1 MQPDTAPSKVAG
13 HGRCWCRP
21 QPSGGS
27 QRGAGRRC
35 RGTGLQMTILTPRC
49 VRWLIFAWLGCALDP
64 QIVEILE
71 RTLSVSFARDAAVAS
86 QRESSRLG
94 VDCRTW
100 SLSKVCSRGTSS
112 ANAGQ
117 NTHLDIH
124 RSSSPITLAVQGFI
138 KLSVYPSLPIQ
149 MQISRSSPPCTECAK
164 PFQTL
169 QCIMPAPHCIANML
183 TISYPQ
189 CFQHSSAIAFR
200 RQRSRKR
207 EHVIIDPCSRGNRSR
222 NAIGYRRRS
231 GGGGGDCL

>member
-1 MQPDTAPSKVAG
+1 
-13 HGRCWCRP
+13 
-21 QPSGGS
+21 
-27 QRGAGRRC
+27 
-35 RGTGLQMTILTPRC
+35 MTILTPRC

-100 SLSKVCSRGTSS
+100 SLSKLCSRGTSS

-138 KLSVYPSLPIQ
+138 MGSASSLALGTNVMLQ
-149 MQISRSSPPCTECAK
+149 TGISKTVK
-164 PFQTL
+164 T
-169 QCIMPAPHCIANML
+169 
-183 TISYPQ
+183 
-189 CFQHSSAIAFR
+189 SSAGE
-200 RQRSRKR
+200 RS
-207 EHVIIDPCSRGNRSR
+207 H
-222 NAIGYRRRS
+222 Y
-231 GGGGGDCL
+231 CLESIQHGL